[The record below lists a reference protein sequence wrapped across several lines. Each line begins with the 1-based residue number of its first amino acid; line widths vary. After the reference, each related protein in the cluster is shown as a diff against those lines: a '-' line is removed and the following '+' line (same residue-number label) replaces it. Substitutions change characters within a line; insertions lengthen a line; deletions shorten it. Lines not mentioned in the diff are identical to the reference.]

1 MNRLV
6 PEGALSMLSD
16 LIERKAGQVLT
27 PDRYWRVETML
38 APIMRAHALSS
49 VDDLVAALSAGGN
62 RLLERQTIDAMLNH
76 ETSFFRDQAAF
87 ALLTGPALSSLRESR
102 AADRRIRIWSAACS
116 TGQEAYSVAM
126 SILEN
131 RRQWDGW
138 DIEIIGSDVS
148 TSVVEQAREG
158 RYSQLVIQRGMPIT
172 LMLRYFMK
180 DGEDWVAKPELRD
193 MVRFRQHNLLDPVED
208 RNAFDLVLCRNVIM
222 YLLPEH
228 RPRVFRNLARS
239 IRPEGL
245 LMLGAAET
253 IMGQTDLFRSSK
265 DYRGLY
271 RFDADRQ
278 HLSAA

>member
-116 TGQEAYSVAM
+116 TA
-126 SILEN
+126 
-131 RRQWDGW
+131 
-138 DIEIIGSDVS
+138 
-148 TSVVEQAREG
+148 
-158 RYSQLVIQRGMPIT
+158 
-172 LMLRYFMK
+172 
-180 DGEDWVAKPELRD
+180 
-193 MVRFRQHNLLDPVED
+193 
-208 RNAFDLVLCRNVIM
+208 
-222 YLLPEH
+222 
-228 RPRVFRNLARS
+228 
-239 IRPEGL
+239 
-245 LMLGAAET
+245 
-253 IMGQTDLFRSSK
+253 
-265 DYRGLY
+265 
-271 RFDADRQ
+271 
-278 HLSAA
+278 